1 MGGDMTLQTP
11 LHRENVIIKWD
22 APEDD
27 GGEEISNY
35 VVEKKDLQKMMW
47 LTVNNACLK
56 NEIRISKLREN
67 GEFQFRVMAENSYG
81 LSDPQDTPTG

>member
-1 MGGDMTLQTP
+1 MS
-11 LHRENVIIKWD
+11 RENVIIKWD